1 MPNRVKCWA
10 LKDSQGR
17 YVQIEHG
24 AMPQEAFKNLTFR
37 TQRAANE
44 WLARNLY
51 WYYKAK
57 PVQVIV
63 TIKEVG
69 EP

>member
-1 MPNRVKCWA
+1 
-10 LKDSQGR
+10 
-17 YVQIEHG
+17 
-24 AMPQEAFKNLTFR
+24 MPQEAFKNLTFR

-63 TIKEVG
+63 NIKEVG